1 MTRQLLNI
9 AALVLTSCAL
19 CDTSQNPESLRAR
32 AKAEGGSVTMFMGI
46 DFSMFSFEEL
56 VKTAEV
62 IVHGRVRSVR
72 PHLTADES
80 DVVTDVTIDPTR
92 LLKQTTPVVSR
103 AQPGATAPLIV
114 RHVGGTVVEQGMKIS
129 LTVDVYP
136 SIEEF
141 TAGDEVVCF
150 LVYDAS
156 QGVFQLVDGPSGAFR
171 VRQGNVYALTKDA
184 GLRLRHEPT
193 PVAAFLS
200 SIDQSLGR
208 ERRHPLAR

>member
-9 AALVLTSCAL
+9 AALVLSSCVL
-19 CDTSQNPESLRAR
+19 CDTSQNPDSLRAR
-32 AKAEGGSVTMFMGI
+32 ANAEGGTVSMSMSI
-46 DFSMFSFEEL
+46 DFSAFPVEQL
-56 VKTAEV
+56 VKTADV
-62 IVHGRVRSVR
+62 IVHGRVRTVR

-156 QGVFQLVDGPSGAFR
+156 QGV
-171 VRQGNVYALTKDA
+171 
-184 GLRLRHEPT
+184 
-193 PVAAFLS
+193 
-200 SIDQSLGR
+200 
-208 ERRHPLAR
+208 